1 MLDCSIEVDPQAY
14 TASLLHFVI
23 LVNIVFGFYAVGTV
37 ADTGVII
44 FFGYLVDCYVI
55 LVVLSLG
62 YGGVMKRGE
71 AAVGWRRQ
79 QQLDARSSLQCC
91 SVIAARWLDCLGCA
105 QTAEII
111 FSF

>member
-1 MLDCSIEVDPQAY
+1 MLWRSATPTCSSRCSSAMGMISVDTY
-14 TASLLHFVI
+14 GI
-23 LVNIVFGFYAVGTV
+23 V

-62 YGGVMKRGE
+62 YGGVMRRGE

-91 SVIAARWLDCLGCA
+91 SVIAAHWLDCLGCTQA
-105 QTAEII
+105 AEII
-111 FSF
+111 FHF